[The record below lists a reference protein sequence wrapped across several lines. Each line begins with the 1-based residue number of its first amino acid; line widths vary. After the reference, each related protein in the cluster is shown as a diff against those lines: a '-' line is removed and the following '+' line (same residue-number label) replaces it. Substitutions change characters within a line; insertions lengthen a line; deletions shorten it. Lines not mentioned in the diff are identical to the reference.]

1 MSSMEVVGELSQ
13 VSLRE
18 RVEERDVQRLERVS

>member
-18 RVEERDVQRLERVS
+18 RVEERDVRRLKRVS